1 MFNIKQ
7 LTYAIL
13 MAFQPHTF
21 PPPSIATNDN
31 AKFDIWRI
39 IFRPKPLRDIH
50 GIDFISVSKFLIKL
64 INSYQVWEGILLY
77 CSISFKFHLIFQQS
91 CIVFKIRLRIS
102 VTNED
107 CFELVFTK
115 KTKLI
120 MRTLIHI
127 SRKDYAF
134 FMKWKVKNEILAL
147 FLSFTVKEI
156 EISDL
161 YKEVYRILSWTSLT

>member
-7 LTYAIL
+7 LTYATF
-13 MAFQPHTF
+13 MAFQPHIF
-21 PPPSIATNDN
+21 PPASIATNDN

-39 IFRPKPLRDIH
+39 ILRPKPLKDIH

-91 CIVFKIRLRIS
+91 CSVFKVRLRIS

-107 CFELVFTK
+107 CFELVFIK
-115 KTKLI
+115 KKRSWLMELWSISLEKIMRFLWNEKLKMRFLHSSCLLLLTKLRSVTYI
-120 MRTLIHI
+120 
-127 SRKDYAF
+127 RKF
-134 FMKWKVKNEILAL
+134 
-147 FLSFTVKEI
+147 I
-156 EISDL
+156 ESYL
-161 YKEVYRILSWTSLT
+161 EHP